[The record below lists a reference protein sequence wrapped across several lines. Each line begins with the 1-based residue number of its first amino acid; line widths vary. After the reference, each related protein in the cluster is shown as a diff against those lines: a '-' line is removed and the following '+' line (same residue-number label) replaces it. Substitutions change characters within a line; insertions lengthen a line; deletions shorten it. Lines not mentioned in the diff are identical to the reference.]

1 MALHVVIVGFSLDP
15 PVEGERACIA
25 GVYRSS
31 KIATFEGSRFLEKP
45 TSLGEEKSG
54 SLKLN

>member
-31 KIATFEGSRFLEKP
+31 K
-45 TSLGEEKSG
+45 
-54 SLKLN
+54 